1 MNRQHQRTLEAIFAH
16 PLRHGLRAN
25 EVEALCRALGAE
37 VDPAGDH
44 RLRIR
49 MPAGQ
54 DTWIRIGEG
63 VHHPDLDAD
72 AILRVRHLLEAAGV
86 GVDHPLAD
94 PPTPRGDLGLR
105 LVLHLSHH
113 ATEAFRLEAGP
124 GGEAVE
130 HSVLLPHGVWG
141 SGEHL
146 THRHDRDVAGQRAPL
161 DTAYLAE
168 ITAAIAAA
176 DAVLLLGHGTGASDM
191 RQVLV
196 DYLHTHRPDLLG
208 RIAAVETVEA
218 RGIGPA
224 GLLAI
229 AHRHFGNLPTR
240 HALVEPGV
248 ESPQT

>member
-16 PLRHGLRAN
+16 PLHHGLRAH
-25 EVEALCRALGAE
+25 EVEALCRDLGAE
-37 VDPAGDH
+37 VEQAGDR

-63 VHHPDLDAD
+63 VHHPDLDAE

-86 GVDHPLAD
+86 RPEHPLAD

-113 ATEAFRLEAGP
+113 ATEVFRLEAGA

-130 HSVLLPHGVWG
+130 HSLLRPHGVWG
-141 SGEHL
+141 SGDHL
-146 THRHDRDVAGQRAPL
+146 THRHDRDVAGQRAPR
-161 DTAYLAE
+161 DTTYLAE

-176 DAVLLLGHGTGASDM
+176 DAVLLLGHGTGESDM
-191 RQVLV
+191 RQVLL

-229 AHRHFGNLPTR
+229 AHRHFGNLPRR

-248 ESPQT
+248 EAPQP